1 MTSPLVPGPRGSQ
14 GGSPRGGGGPP
25 GPRRGPLNPSTAL
38 RIAILGG
45 VALVLFGVLIAR
57 LWFLQVIGGQ
67 AYAQQAE
74 QNRIRVVKEPAPRGL
89 ITDRTGKVV
98 LAQNRP
104 GWDVV
109 GHPLELVPPRRL
121 EVLRKLQPVLGVSLA
136 GMRRKMAYAQRFTPY
151 DGVVLA
157 ADVDRDVQIALA
169 EHAREFPGVSLER
182 SFVRTYPEG
191 TLAAHALGY
200 TGKITDATIAQYRK
214 RGYVGNETIGASGIE
229 YQYESYLKGD
239 KGERRVE
246 VDAAGDPVGRG
257 TVSAT
262 PAVPGDI
269 LRLSID
275 VPTQKALEAQLA
287 FRVNDSPTA
296 DGAAGVALDPKTGQV
311 LAIAQY
317 PTFSPDA
324 FVSSSRAAQKAR
336 ARYLSPTN
344 TGTPMLARAWQGQYP
359 PGSTFKAVTLSSSLQ
374 LGLLG
379 PNDALPSPSKLLL
392 YKTEFHNFR
401 DEYYPDLTPPEAME
415 VSSDTVFYRL
425 GARFYQRYLK
435 SGTQLQQQWAERF
448 GFGARTGID
457 LPGESS
463 GRVPTTAWKKSWFA
477 KDPDNNYWKPGDDI
491 NMSIGQG
498 NFEATPL
505 QMAVAYA
512 AIANGGTVMTPSVVQ
527 EITSPTGQVVRR
539 PAAALPRRSLNLSP
553 TTLSTVRE
561 GLYRA
566 ALGGQGTAR
575 EVFQPVLSQDNI
587 AIVGKT
593 GTAENLPHPDH
604 SWFVGYGPYDD
615 PSIVVAIVV
624 EHGGTGAAAAAP
636 AVCRTMAAYLKFD
649 PEHCGRA
656 TPKESN

>member
-1 MTSPLVPGPRGSQ
+1 MTSPLVPGSRGPQ
-14 GGSPRGGGGPP
+14 GGAGGPS

-45 VALVLFGVLIAR
+45 TALVLFGVLIAR

-67 AYAQQAE
+67 AYAKQAE
-74 QNRIRVVKEPAPRGL
+74 DNRIRVVKEQAPRGL

-109 GHPLELVPPRRL
+109 AHPLELMPPRRL
-121 EVLRKLQPVLGVSLA
+121 GVLKKLQPVLKVSLA
-136 GMRRKMAYAQRFTPY
+136 GMRRKMTYAQHNTPY

-157 ADVDRDVQIALA
+157 SDVDRDVQIAFA

-182 SFVRTYPEG
+182 SYVRTYPEG
-191 TLAAHALGY
+191 VLGAHVLGY
-200 TGKITDATIAQYRK
+200 TGRITDTTLAQYRK
-214 RGYVGNETIGASGIE
+214 RGYVGNETIGVSGVE
-229 YQYESYLKGD
+229 YEYESYLKGE

-257 TVSAT
+257 TVSAS
-262 PAVPGDI
+262 PAVSGDT
-269 LRLSID
+269 LKLSID

-311 LAIAQY
+311 LAMASY
-317 PTFSPDA
+317 PTYQPEAYVAGKDGL
-324 FVSSSRAAQKAR
+324 VN
-336 ARYLSPTN
+336 RYLHDARN
-344 TGTPMLARAWQGQYP
+344 PMLGRAWQGMYP
-359 PGSTFKAVTLSSSLQ
+359 PGSTFKAVTLTSALQ
-374 LGLLG
+374 LGLVG
-379 PNDALPSPSKLLL
+379 PGQALPSPSKLTL

-425 GARFYQRYLK
+425 GASFYERYRK
-435 SGTQLQQQWAERF
+435 DGVQVQQAWARKF
-448 GFGARTGID
+448 GFGGQTGVD
-457 LPGESS
+457 LPGENP
-463 GRVPTTAWKKSWFA
+463 GRVPTSDYKKTHFA
-477 KDPDNNYWKPGDDI
+477 SDLDNNYWKPGDDI

-498 NFEATPL
+498 YFEATPL

-512 AIANGGTVMTPSVVQ
+512 AIANGGTVLTPSVAQ

-539 PAAALPRRSLNLSP
+539 PAAALPRRNLNLSA
-553 TTLSTVRE
+553 TTLNTVRE

-566 ALGGQGTAR
+566 ALGGMGTAR
-575 EVFQPVLSQDNI
+575 EVFQPVLAQDQI

-593 GTAENLPHPDH
+593 GTAENPPKTDH
-604 SWFVGYGPYDD
+604 SWFVAYGPYTD
-615 PSIVVAIVV
+615 PKIVVAIVV
-624 EHGGTGAAAAAP
+624 EHGGTGATAAAP

-656 TPKESN
+656 TAKESN